1 MSIFECKHFKMQ
13 YFTKINMFYTILKSL
28 KKNIKAYFLQ
38 NRFDMEYL
46 TIIENKKAY
55 KLLGET
61 LICIGFYHVL
71 NNNAKI

>member
-1 MSIFECKHFKMQ
+1 MTKTIMTRARKRLKKHMSIFECKHFKMQ

-46 TIIENKKAY
+46 TIIENKKA
-55 KLLGET
+55 
-61 LICIGFYHVL
+61 
-71 NNNAKI
+71 